1 MVLAAGTRRVS
12 ILTTSKR
19 NRPMTAPAQPPRTA
33 HIIRSDA
40 EAISIARDL
49 ARRFAVEAAIR
60 DRERRLPVA
69 ELDEFS
75 ASGLWGI
82 TIPREYGGAGVSYVT
97 LVEVIKI
104 ISAADPSLGQLPQN
118 HLGVVDILL
127 QTGSEEQKR
136 RYFSQVLR
144 GYRFGNAFSEA
155 GSKHVGAFQSQIRFD
170 GDQARIDG
178 QKFYCTGA
186 LFAHIVPAVAVDE
199 NGQAHIAFIERDNP
213 GLTVID
219 SWDGFGQRTT
229 ASGGVSLQAVQVP
242 RSAVIPAHRAF
253 DQPTADGPIS
263 QVIQAAVDTGIAVA
277 ALEDAKLH
285 ARQSR
290 PWIDSGLDHGW
301 QDPYTIAAIGD
312 LEWRVHG
319 AEEILTRAAQAIDQ
333 ALASPDADSVAQAS
347 LVVAQAK
354 VLSTESALLAA
365 SKLFELAGT
374 RSVSAR
380 YNLDRHWRN
389 ARTHTLHDPARW
401 KYHLIG
407 NFLLNGVKPAR
418 HAWN

>member
-1 MVLAAGTRRVS
+1 M
-12 ILTTSKR
+12 
-19 NRPMTAPAQPPRTA
+19 PAQPLHLA

-40 EAISIARDL
+40 EAIAVATEL
-49 ARRFAVEAAIR
+49 AQRFAVDASVR

-82 TIPREYGGAGVSYVT
+82 TVPKAYGGAEVSYVT
-97 LVEVIKI
+97 VAEVIKL
-104 ISAADPSLGQLPQN
+104 ISAADPSLGQIPQN
-118 HLGVVDILL
+118 HLGVVDILVQTASEAQKQHYFTKVL
-127 QTGSEEQKR
+127 Q
-136 RYFSQVLR
+136 

-155 GSKHVGAFQSQIRFD
+155 KSKTAAAFETRIRFN
-170 GDQARIDG
+170 GDSAQIDG
-178 QKFYCTGA
+178 EKFYCTGA
-186 LFAHIVPAVAVDE
+186 LFAHIVPTVAVNEE
-199 NGQAHIAFIERDNP
+199 NQAFISFIERDNP

-229 ASGGVSLQAVQVP
+229 ASGGVTLNAVKVP
-242 RSAVIPAHRAF
+242 LDAVIPAHKAY

-263 QVIQAAVDTGIAVA
+263 QIIQAAVDTGIAIG
-277 ALEDAKLH
+277 ALEAAKTY
-285 ARQSR
+285 ARQAR
-290 PWIDSGLDHGW
+290 PWIDSQQDHGW
-301 QDPYTIAAIGD
+301 QDPFTIAAIGD

-319 AEEILTRAAQAIDQ
+319 AEAILARAGRAVDL
-333 ALASPDADSVAQAS
+333 ALAEPDEDTVANAS
-347 LVVAQAK
+347 LIVAQAK
-354 VLSTESALLAA
+354 VLSTEIALLAS

-374 RSVSAR
+374 RSVLGKH
-380 YNLDRHWRN
+380 NLDRHWRN

>member
-1 MVLAAGTRRVS
+1 M
-12 ILTTSKR
+12 
-19 NRPMTAPAQPPRTA
+19 PAQPLHLA

-40 EAISIARDL
+40 EAIAVATEL
-49 ARRFAVEAAIR
+49 AKRFAVDASVR

-82 TIPREYGGAGVSYVT
+82 TVPKAYGGAEVSYVT
-97 LVEVIKI
+97 VAEVIKL
-104 ISAADPSLGQLPQN
+104 ISAADPSLGQIPQN
-118 HLGVVDILL
+118 HLGVVDILVQTASEAQKQHYFAKVL
-127 QTGSEEQKR
+127 Q
-136 RYFSQVLR
+136 

-155 GSKHVGAFQSQIRFD
+155 KSKTAAAFETRIRFD
-170 GDQARIDG
+170 GDSAQIDG
-178 QKFYCTGA
+178 EKFYCTGA
-186 LFAHIVPAVAVDE
+186 LFAHIVPTVAVNEE
-199 NGQAHIAFIERDNP
+199 NQAFISFIERDNP

-229 ASGGVSLQAVQVP
+229 ASGGVTLNAVKVP
-242 RSAVIPAHRAF
+242 LDAVIPAHKAF

-263 QVIQAAVDTGIAVA
+263 QIIQAAVDTGIAIG
-277 ALEDAKLH
+277 ALEAAKTY
-285 ARQSR
+285 ARQAR
-290 PWIDSGLDHGW
+290 PWIDSQQDHGW
-301 QDPYTIAAIGD
+301 QDPFTIAAIGD

-319 AEEILTRAAQAIDQ
+319 AEAILAKAGRAVDL
-333 ALASPDADSVAQAS
+333 ALAEPNEDTVANAS
-347 LVVAQAK
+347 LIVAQAK
-354 VLSTESALLAA
+354 VLSTEIALLAS

-374 RSVSAR
+374 RSVLGKH
-380 YNLDRHWRN
+380 NLDRHWRN

>member
-1 MVLAAGTRRVS
+1 
-12 ILTTSKR
+12 
-19 NRPMTAPAQPPRTA
+19 MTATAQPIRTA

-40 EAISIARDL
+40 EAIAVARTL
-49 ARRFAVEAAIR
+49 AERFAVEASVR
-60 DRERRLPVA
+60 DRERRLPFA

-82 TIPREYGGAGVSYVT
+82 TIPKAYGGAGVSYVT
-97 LVEVIKI
+97 VAEVIKI
-104 ISAADPSLGQLPQN
+104 ISAADSSLGQLPQN
-118 HLGVVDILL
+118 HLGVLDILL
-127 QTGSEEQKR
+127 QTASEAQKR
-136 RYFSQVLR
+136 YYFAKVLQ

-155 GSKHVGAFQSQIRFD
+155 GSKHAGAFETRIRFNAD
-170 GDQARIDG
+170 GARIDG
-178 QKFYCTGA
+178 EKFYCTGA

-199 NGQAHIAFIERDNP
+199 ENKAFIAFIERDNP

-229 ASGGVSLQAVQVP
+229 ASGGVTLEAVQVP
-242 RSAVIPAHRAF
+242 LSAVIPAHRAF
-253 DQPTADGPIS
+253 DEPTADGPIS
-263 QVIQAAVDTGIAVA
+263 QIIQAAVDTGLAVG
-277 ALEDAKLH
+277 ALEEAKRH

-290 PWIDSGLDHGW
+290 PWIDSGQDHGW
-301 QDPYTIAAIGD
+301 QDPFTIAAIGD

-319 AEEILTRAAQAIDQ
+319 SEAILEKAGLAIDQ
-333 ALASPDADSVAQAS
+333 ALREPNEDTVAHASV
-347 LVVAQAK
+347 VVAQAK
-354 VLSTESALLAA
+354 VLSTESALLAS

-374 RSVSAR
+374 RSVLGK
-380 YNLDRHWRN
+380 YNLDRYWRN

>member
-1 MVLAAGTRRVS
+1 MS
-12 ILTTSKR
+12 
-19 NRPMTAPAQPPRTA
+19 AQPLQPA

-40 EAISIARDL
+40 EAIAVATEL
-49 ARRFAVEAAIR
+49 AKRFAVEAGVR

-82 TIPREYGGAGVSYVT
+82 TIPKAYGGAGVSYVT
-97 LVEVIKI
+97 VAEVIKL
-104 ISAADPSLGQLPQN
+104 ISAADPSLGQIPQN

-127 QTGSEEQKR
+127 QTASEEQKQH
-136 RYFSQVLR
+136 YFAKVLQ

-155 GSKHVGAFQSQIRFD
+155 KSKNAGTFDTQVRFD
-170 GDQARIDG
+170 GDSAYING
-178 QKFYCTGA
+178 EKFYCTGA
-186 LFAHIVPAVAVDE
+186 LFAHIVPAVGVNEKD
-199 NGQAHIAFIERDNP
+199 QAFIAFVERDAP
-213 GLTVID
+213 GLQVVD

-229 ASGGVSLQAVQVP
+229 ASGGVTLDGVKVP
-242 RSAVIPAHRAF
+242 LSAVIPAHQAF
-253 DQPTADGPIS
+253 DQPTANGPIS
-263 QVIQAAVDTGIAVA
+263 QIIQAAVDTGIALG
-277 ALEDAKLH
+277 ALEQAKIH
-285 ARQSR
+285 ARQAR
-290 PWIDSGLDHGW
+290 PWIDSQQDHGW
-301 QDPYTIAAIGD
+301 QDPFTIAAIGD

-319 AEEILTRAAQAIDQ
+319 TEAILAKAGVAVDQ
-333 ALASPDADSVAQAS
+333 ALANPNADTVANAS

-354 VLSTESALLAA
+354 VLSAETALLAS

-374 RSVSAR
+374 RSVSGKH
-380 YNLDRHWRN
+380 NLDRFWRN

-407 NFLLNGVKPAR
+407 NFVLNGVKPAR

>member
-1 MVLAAGTRRVS
+1 MS
-12 ILTTSKR
+12 
-19 NRPMTAPAQPPRTA
+19 AQPLQAA

-40 EAISIARDL
+40 EAIAVATEL
-49 ARRFAVEAAIR
+49 AKRFAVEAGVR

-82 TIPREYGGAGVSYVT
+82 TIPKAYGGAGVSYVT
-97 LVEVIKI
+97 VAEVIKL
-104 ISAADPSLGQLPQN
+104 ISAADPSLGQIPQN

-127 QTGSEEQKR
+127 QTASEEQKQH
-136 RYFSQVLR
+136 YFAKVLQ

-155 GSKHVGAFQSQIRFD
+155 KSKNAGSFETQIRFD
-170 GDQARIDG
+170 GDSAYING
-178 QKFYCTGA
+178 EKFYCTGA
-186 LFAHIVPAVAVDE
+186 LFAHIVPAVGVNEKD
-199 NGQAHIAFIERDNP
+199 QAFIAFVERDAP
-213 GLTVID
+213 GLQVID

-229 ASGGVSLQAVQVP
+229 ASGGVTLDGVKVP
-242 RSAVIPAHRAF
+242 LSAVVPAHQAF
-253 DQPTADGPIS
+253 DQPTANGPIS
-263 QVIQAAVDTGIAVA
+263 QIIQAAVDTGIALG
-277 ALEDAKLH
+277 ALEQAKIY
-285 ARQSR
+285 ARQAR
-290 PWIDSGLDHGW
+290 PWIDSQQDHGW
-301 QDPYTIAAIGD
+301 QDPFTIAAIGD

-319 AEEILTRAAQAIDQ
+319 TEAILAKAGIAVDQ
-333 ALASPDADSVAQAS
+333 ALANPNEDTVANAS

-354 VLSTESALLAA
+354 VLSAETALLAS

-374 RSVSAR
+374 RSVSGKH
-380 YNLDRHWRN
+380 NLDRFWRN

-407 NFLLNGVKPAR
+407 NFVLNGVKPAR

>member
-1 MVLAAGTRRVS
+1 
-12 ILTTSKR
+12 
-19 NRPMTAPAQPPRTA
+19 MTAPAQPSRSA
-33 HIIRSDA
+33 HLIQSDA
-40 EAISIARDL
+40 QAISVARAL
-49 ARRFAVEAAIR
+49 AQRFAVEAALR
-60 DRERRLPVA
+60 DRERRLPRA

-82 TIPREYGGAGVSYVT
+82 TIPKEYGGAGVSYAT
-97 LVEVIKI
+97 LVEVIKL

-127 QTGSEEQKR
+127 QTASEEQKR
-136 RYFSQVLR
+136 HYFAKVLQ

-155 GSKHVGAFQSQIRFD
+155 GSKHVGAFETQIRFD
-170 GDQARIDG
+170 GEQAQIDG
-178 QKFYCTGA
+178 EKFYCTGA

-199 NGQAHIAFIERDNP
+199 HNQAHIAFIERDNP

-229 ASGGVSLQAVQVP
+229 ASGGVSLKAVRVP

-277 ALEDAKLH
+277 ALEDAKHH

-301 QDPYTIAAIGD
+301 QDPFTIAAIGD

-319 AEEILTRAAQAIDQ
+319 TEAILAKAAEAVDQ
-333 ALASPDADSVAQAS
+333 ALASPSEDSVAQAS

-354 VLSTESALLAA
+354 VLSAESALLAA

-374 RSVSAR
+374 RSVSGK

-407 NFLLNGVKPAR
+407 NYLLNGIKPAR

>member
-1 MVLAAGTRRVS
+1 
-12 ILTTSKR
+12 
-19 NRPMTAPAQPPRTA
+19 MTATAQPPRTA

-40 EAISIARDL
+40 EAIAVARTL
-49 ARRFAVEAAIR
+49 AERFAVEASVR
-60 DRERRLPVA
+60 DRERRLPFA

-82 TIPREYGGAGVSYVT
+82 TIPKAYGGAGVSYVT
-97 LVEVIKI
+97 VAEVIKI
-104 ISAADPSLGQLPQN
+104 ISAADSSLGQLPQN
-118 HLGVVDILL
+118 HLGVLDILL
-127 QTGSEEQKR
+127 QTASEEQKR
-136 RYFSQVLR
+136 YYFAKVLQ

-155 GSKHVGAFQSQIRFD
+155 GSKHAGAFETRIRFNAD
-170 GDQARIDG
+170 GARIDG
-178 QKFYCTGA
+178 EKFYCTGA

-199 NGQAHIAFIERDNP
+199 ENKAFIAFIERGSS

-229 ASGGVSLQAVQVP
+229 ASGGVTLDAVQVP
-242 RSAVIPAHRAF
+242 LSAVIPAHRAF
-253 DQPTADGPIS
+253 DEPTADGPIS
-263 QVIQAAVDTGIAVA
+263 QIIQAAVDTGLAVG
-277 ALEDAKLH
+277 ALEEAKRY

-290 PWIDSGLDHGW
+290 PWIDSGQDHGW
-301 QDPYTIAAIGD
+301 QDPFTIAAIGD

-319 AEEILTRAAQAIDQ
+319 TEAILEKAGLAIDQ
-333 ALASPDADSVAQAS
+333 ALREPNEDTVAQAS
-347 LVVAQAK
+347 VVVAQAK
-354 VLSTESALLAA
+354 VLSAESSLLAS

-374 RSVSAR
+374 RSVLGK
-380 YNLDRHWRN
+380 YNLDRYWRN

>member
-1 MVLAAGTRRVS
+1 MS
-12 ILTTSKR
+12 
-19 NRPMTAPAQPPRTA
+19 AQPLHLA

-40 EAISIARDL
+40 EAISVATEL
-49 ARRFAVEAAIR
+49 AKRFAVDASVR
-60 DRERRLPVA
+60 DRERRLPIA

-82 TIPREYGGAGVSYVT
+82 TVPKAYGGAEVSYVT
-97 LVEVIKI
+97 VAEVIKL
-104 ISAADPSLGQLPQN
+104 ISAADPSLGQIPQN
-118 HLGVVDILL
+118 HLGVVDILVQTASEAQKQHYFAKVL
-127 QTGSEEQKR
+127 Q
-136 RYFSQVLR
+136 

-155 GSKHVGAFQSQIRFD
+155 KSKTAAAFETRIRFD
-170 GDQARIDG
+170 GDSAQIDG
-178 QKFYCTGA
+178 EKFYCTGA
-186 LFAHIVPAVAVDE
+186 LFAHIVPTVAVNEE
-199 NGQAHIAFIERDNP
+199 NQAFISFIERDNP

-229 ASGGVSLQAVQVP
+229 ASGGVTLNAVKVP
-242 RSAVIPAHRAF
+242 LDAVIPAHKAY

-263 QVIQAAVDTGIAVA
+263 QIIQAAVDTGIAIG
-277 ALEDAKLH
+277 ALEAAKTY

-290 PWIDSGLDHGW
+290 PWIDSQQDHGW
-301 QDPYTIAAIGD
+301 QDPFTIAAIGD

-319 AEEILTRAAQAIDQ
+319 AEAILAKAGRAVDL
-333 ALASPDADSVAQAS
+333 ALEEPNEDTVANAS
-347 LVVAQAK
+347 LIVAQAK
-354 VLSTESALLAA
+354 VLSTEIALLAG

-374 RSVSAR
+374 RSVLGKH
-380 YNLDRHWRN
+380 NLDRHWRN

>member
-1 MVLAAGTRRVS
+1 MSAH
-12 ILTTSKR
+12 
-19 NRPMTAPAQPPRTA
+19 PQHPA

-40 EAISIARDL
+40 EAIEVATRL
-49 ARRFAVEAAIR
+49 AARFAVDASVR

-82 TIPREYGGAGVSYVT
+82 TIPKAYGGAEVSYVT
-97 LVEVIKI
+97 VAEVIKLI
-104 ISAADPSLGQLPQN
+104 AAADPSLGQIPQN

-136 RYFSQVLR
+136 HYFGKVLA

-155 GSKHVGAFQSQIRFD
+155 KSKNAGTFDTQIRVHAD
-170 GDQARIDG
+170 HAQINGE
-178 QKFYCTGA
+178 KFYCTGA
-186 LFAHIVPAVAVDE
+186 LFAHIVPAVGTNEQGKAF
-199 NGQAHIAFIERDNP
+199 IAFVERDAP

-229 ASGGVSLQAVQVP
+229 ASGGVTLDGVTVP
-242 RSAVIPAHRAF
+242 LSAVIPAHLAF

-263 QVIQAAVDTGIAVA
+263 QIIQAAIDTGIAVG
-277 ALEDAKLH
+277 ALEQAKIF
-285 ARQSR
+285 ARQAR
-290 PWIDSGLDHGW
+290 PWIDSQQDHGW
-301 QDPYTIAAIGD
+301 QDPFTIAAIGD

-319 AEEILTRAAQAIDQ
+319 TEAILAKAGKAVDQ
-333 ALASPDADSVAQAS
+333 ALAEPNEDTVANAS
-347 LVVAQAK
+347 LIVAQAK
-354 VLSTESALLAA
+354 VLSAETALLAS
-365 SKLFELAGT
+365 SKLFELGGT
-374 RSVSAR
+374 RSVTGKH
-380 YNLDRHWRN
+380 NLDRFWRN

-407 NFLLNGVKPAR
+407 NFVLNGVKPAR